1 MPPLTFP
8 STPTV
13 GSSLSPQQ
21 LPSSPPHPES
31 PRDSPHDSQNA
42 LPPPPPPPSSPLPSP
57 PSLQPN
63 STPTPQP
70 HQYLLPQNPCPP
82 FPLNLTTLPTPIRH
96 KIISETSISTLLTL
110 SATHPTLRTDIQTSN
125 AITDTVFNSAHNFHT
140 SARPPSVQ
148 KLLITDPYLH
158 PLFAKAIAE
167 SFDGA
172 DALSED
178 LTSGEY
184 FSWLQQRCY
193 VVHLI
198 DQCFSEIEG
207 NAKQKGKGKSVYCG
221 IEGTKRKI
229 ILLQFWRLLDCIENW
244 SVSISAS
251 LDGIQDG
258 FKLTADDYFGWCV
271 DFVNGFK
278 HATLSDEERED
289 LSEVV
294 GFFME
299 IPPMKLV
306 KGGGRK
312 GKSEGE
318 SEGENQDCFWKFLGM
333 RCIVQ
338 GFCLLGGLERV
349 VGALYGNYPLAEMR
363 GMGKEEGMEREI
375 SRGIGKWVEWERDRA
390 ERRMWDA
397 RGSRKGVAKR
407 KKIKSDKSDHGD
419 CCDEGQDKNGD
430 MKEGGNGDWNGENG
444 DGEVQDKEE
453 KMAEDIVNN
462 DSEFVLEDQYDFQI

>member
-13 GSSLSPQQ
+13 GTSVSPQP
-21 LPSSPPHPES
+21 LPSFPHPES
-31 PRDSPHDSQNA
+31 PRDSPPNSQNA
-42 LPPPPPPPSSPLPSP
+42 LSPSPPSSLLPSP

-70 HQYLLPQNPCPP
+70 HQYLLPQKPRPP
-82 FPLNLTTLPTPIRH
+82 FPLNLTTLPTHIRQ

-125 AITDTVFNSAHNFHT
+125 AIIDTVFNSAYNFHT

-148 KLLITDPYLH
+148 KLLIADPYLH

-178 LTSGEY
+178 LTSREY
-184 FSWLQQRCY
+184 FSWLWQRCY

-207 NAKQKGKGKSVYCG
+207 DAKQKGKGKRVYRG
-221 IEGTKRKI
+221 IEGTERKI
-229 ILLQFWRLLDCIENW
+229 ILLQFWRLLDSIENW
-244 SVSISAS
+244 SVTISAS
-251 LDGIQDG
+251 VDGLQDG
-258 FKLTADDYFGWCV
+258 FKLTADNYFGWCV
-271 DFVNGFK
+271 DFVQGLK

-306 KGGGRK
+306 EGGELK
-312 GKSEGE
+312 GKGEG
-318 SEGENQDCFWKFLGM
+318 EGENQDCFWRFLGM

-375 SRGIGKWVEWERDRA
+375 ARGIGKWVEWERDRA
-390 ERRMWDA
+390 ERRRWDA
-397 RGSRKGVAKR
+397 RGSSKGVAK
-407 KKIKSDKSDHGD
+407 KKKTKIEKSDSGD
-419 CCDEGQDKNGD
+419 CCEEGKDKNGD
-430 MKEGGNGDWNGENG
+430 IGEGGNGDGNEENG
-444 DGEVQDKEE
+444 DALHVAYRLD
-453 KMAEDIVNN
+453 
-462 DSEFVLEDQYDFQI
+462 